1 MVVNLQVYHI
11 TQTMLYVW
19 RITY

>member
-1 MVVNLQVYHI
+1 MVVILQVYGI